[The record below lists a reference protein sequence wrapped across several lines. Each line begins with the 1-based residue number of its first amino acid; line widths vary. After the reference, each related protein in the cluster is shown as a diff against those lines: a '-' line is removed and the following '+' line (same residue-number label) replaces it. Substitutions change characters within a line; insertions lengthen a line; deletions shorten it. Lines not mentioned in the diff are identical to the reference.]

1 MFRKAGVVKPRL
13 FACLR
18 EFLKCLFQGAE
29 IIVAQKR
36 PQPFKFIFRQ
46 FINPHLQK
54 AFYDCIIKS
63 FPQGMRRIS
72 SCHFIRGNVFGNDA
86 ADQYLFISIF
96 SDTAVRF
103 AKIPAVASNRMPLP
117 RPCVRR
123 RRTKPLFWKRQL
135 PERWNKR
142 SDSRFLCC
150 FCKNLP

>member
-72 SCHFIRGNVFGNDA
+72 SYHFIRGNIFDNNA
-86 ADQYLFISIF
+86 ADQCLLISIF
-96 SDTAVRF
+96 PGGAVRF
-103 AKIPAVASNRMPLP
+103 AKTPAAASSPMLRRRL
-117 RPCVRR
+117 CVRR
-123 RRTKPLFWKRQL
+123 RRTKPLFWTRQL
-135 PERWNKR
+135 QGRWNKR

>member
-1 MFRKAGVVKPRL
+1 MFRKAGVVKSRL

-29 IIVAQKR
+29 IIVAQER

-72 SCHFIRGNVFGNDA
+72 SYHFIRGNVFDNNASGRDNRP
-86 ADQYLFISIF
+86 SPME
-96 SDTAVRF
+96 
-103 AKIPAVASNRMPLP
+103 IPGRITLRMPIQTP
-117 RPCVRR
+117 SPIRVSPFCRYE
-123 RRTKPLFWKRQL
+123 RRT
-135 PERWNKR
+135 
-142 SDSRFLCC
+142 SSR
-150 FCKNLP
+150 KG

>member
-13 FACLR
+13 FACFR
-18 EFLKCLFQGAE
+18 EFLKGLFQGAE
-29 IIVAQKR
+29 IIVAQRR

-46 FINPHLQK
+46 L
-54 AFYDCIIKS
+54 
-63 FPQGMRRIS
+63 
-72 SCHFIRGNVFGNDA
+72 IRGNVFGNDA
-86 ADQYLFISIF
+86 ADQCLFISIF
-96 SDTAVRF
+96 SDAAVRF
-103 AKIPAVASNRMPLP
+103 AKIPAAASNRMPQP

-150 FCKNLP
+150 FCKNSP

>member
-72 SCHFIRGNVFGNDA
+72 SYHFIRGNIFDNNA
-86 ADQYLFISIF
+86 SAIS
-96 SDTAVRF
+96 
-103 AKIPAVASNRMPLP
+103 
-117 RPCVRR
+117 
-123 RRTKPLFWKRQL
+123 
-135 PERWNKR
+135 
-142 SDSRFLCC
+142 
-150 FCKNLP
+150 